1 MTENPKRGQRSLNF
15 FKFMA
20 KGKKIC
26 PECGSEL
33 LEDNA
38 CPTCGSSPDED
49 IEKEGTKE
57 DADLED
63 EPIE

>member
-1 MTENPKRGQRSLNF
+1 MV
-15 FKFMA
+15 

-33 LEDNA
+33 LEDNT

-49 IEKEGTKE
+49 IEKEEKE
-57 DADLED
+57 EAAGLEE